1 MSINTKEFWQSAWQ
15 RHHRAYLRTVG
26 FQAYYLSF
34 ILKPHERRLLELGA
48 GSFRDTAR
56 LNEWGYDC
64 TGTDFSEE
72 SVQLA
77 QQAFPRWA
85 SKIQM
90 QDAAH
95 LSFENQAF
103 DVTFH
108 NGFWVLF
115 QEDEFLDQLL
125 KEQVRVSKSR
135 VVCTVHN
142 ALNQRQRVV
151 FAEKARED
159 PLYDIRFFEPDEMRQ
174 LLQPHC
180 REVRIYPYS
189 VLHFNRLMKLIK
201 QRALLKVVYLTTHRL
216 WRIQNWERLMVVGEV
231 PPLCESERGSGGE
244 VPNES

>member
-1 MSINTKEFWQSAWQ
+1 MSIDTKEFWQSAWQ
-15 RHHRAYLRTVG
+15 RHHRSYLRTIG

-34 ILKPHERRLLELGA
+34 ILKPNERKLLELGA

-77 QQAFPRWA
+77 QQTFPHWA
-85 SKIQM
+85 SKIQV
-90 QDAAH
+90 QDASN
-95 LSFENQAF
+95 LQFPDGAF

-115 QEDEFLDQLL
+115 QEDAFLDQLL
-125 KEQVRVSKSR
+125 KEQVRVSRSR

-142 ALNQRQRVV
+142 ALNQRQRAV

-159 PLYDIRFFEPDEMRQ
+159 ELYDIRFFEPDEMRR

-201 QRALLKVVYLTTHRL
+201 HRALLKVVYLATHRL
-216 WRIQNWERLMVVGEV
+216 WRIQHWERLMVVGEV
-231 PPLCESERGSGGE
+231 PQER
-244 VPNES
+244 